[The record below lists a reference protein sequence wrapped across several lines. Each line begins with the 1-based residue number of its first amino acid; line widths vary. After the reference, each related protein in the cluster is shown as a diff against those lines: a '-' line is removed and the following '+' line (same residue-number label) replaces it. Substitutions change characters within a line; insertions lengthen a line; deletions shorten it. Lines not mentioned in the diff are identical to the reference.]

1 MYVRFLAVNFFPTIS
16 KTELSPDLGTYPNGD
31 TLSKMHPD
39 YKVVSTLYKNEKGEN
54 LWEKGKL

>member
-16 KTELSPDLGTYPNGD
+16 KTELSLDLGTYPNGD

-39 YKVVSTLYKNEKGEN
+39 YRISC
-54 LWEKGKL
+54 